1 MFVEIVFSGLPIDR
15 DDLEDALNEEF
26 KLDGEV
32 TGAGTGVHGSN
43 LDLEIAESAD
53 RTAALARMQKVF
65 VELGIENHVRPIVR
79 D

>member
-1 MFVEIVFSGLPIDR
+1 MFVEIIFSGLPIDR
-15 DDLEDALNEEF
+15 DDLEDALTAEF
-26 KLDGEV
+26 ALDGEV
-32 TGAGTGVHGSN
+32 TGAGTGEHGGN

-53 RTAALARMQKVF
+53 RTAALERLQKVF